1 MKKNRYLDLV
11 TSIDVLNTLSGG
23 VSEPQVSYSELEL
36 GKEIRLHVPAI
47 EKESMHVEIHNNT
60 LMIYYYIPVPSV
72 DKLIEVPQV
81 VYSKIVPYYIDI
93 GRINAFFDD
102 DQLVVRLPYN
112 KLANGYHRKLRIN
125 EN

>member
-23 VSEPQVSYSELEL
+23 VSEPQVSYSELEQ

-93 GRINAFFDD
+93 GRINAFFDE